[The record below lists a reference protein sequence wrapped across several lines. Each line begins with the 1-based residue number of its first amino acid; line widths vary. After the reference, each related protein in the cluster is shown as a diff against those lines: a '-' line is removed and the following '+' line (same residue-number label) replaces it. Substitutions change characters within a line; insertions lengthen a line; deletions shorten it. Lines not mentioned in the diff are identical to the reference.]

1 MKGVGFSSSTLKTP
15 ADAAVL
21 TPTFNESAYTF
32 LSVLSRVN
40 YDYKGKYLISL
51 TARRDGSS
59 RFGKDRK
66 WGTFP
71 AASLG
76 YNISEENFF
85 EPLKN
90 VFNFFKIKASYGIS
104 GNAEI
109 GNYLNESRY
118 SQQNYNLQNGITLSN
133 IPDDE
138 LGWESAAQTNFAV
151 SMELFDGKIRAD
163 FDYYEKVTSDLLLP
177 FPVSAITGVNNVT
190 ANIGELKNCLLYT
203 SPSPRD

>member
-21 TPTFNESAYTF
+21 TPTFDESAYTF

-59 RFGKDRK
+59 RFGKDRQ

-76 YNISEENFF
+76 YNISEEDFF
-85 EPLKN
+85 EPLKGI
-90 VFNFFKIKASYGIS
+90 FNFFKVKASYGIS

-118 SQQNYNLQNGITLSN
+118 T
-133 IPDDE
+133 
-138 LGWESAAQTNFAV
+138 
-151 SMELFDGKIRAD
+151 
-163 FDYYEKVTSDLLLP
+163 
-177 FPVSAITGVNNVT
+177 
-190 ANIGELKNCLLYT
+190 CLLYT
-203 SPSPRD
+203 YPSPRDVEE